1 MKEEIKEDRFGCKTI
16 QRSTTRF
23 DNNFIVPKINITRIL
38 NKMKKPTH
46 GGKRKRSGRKPA
58 SDPKQQV
65 TLYVET
71 SIIKANGGLEKSK
84 SECYLFL
91 KKQGRKPK

>member
-1 MKEEIKEDRFGCKTI
+1 
-16 QRSTTRF
+16 
-23 DNNFIVPKINITRIL
+23 
-38 NKMKKPTH
+38 MKKPTH

-71 SIIKANGGLEKSK
+71 SIIKANGGMEETKSK
-84 SECYLFL
+84 CYDYL
-91 KKQGRKPK
+91 KNGVKDIGE